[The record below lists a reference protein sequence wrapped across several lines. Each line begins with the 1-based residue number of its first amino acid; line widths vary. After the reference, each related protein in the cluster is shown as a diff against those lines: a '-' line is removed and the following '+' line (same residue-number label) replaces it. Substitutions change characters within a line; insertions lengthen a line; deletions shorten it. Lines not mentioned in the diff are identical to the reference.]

1 MWHVGRIARLCAL
14 IGFSLALVGCGKQL
28 TEGLP
33 DPSARLVTE
42 TTDFS
47 PVVEVVLPGGRSIC
61 TGTIVSEHAVLTAAH
76 CALEDGR
83 YLIVTDNGNFSTYN
97 HYYTGEGTVDSTDD
111 LAVLVFDEVIASR
124 ANGEV
129 YNIASD
135 VNEGDE
141 ARLVGYGCNDLTKR
155 SGAGIKRTGTNLIAE
170 INDYITFLTPK
181 SSSSASTRGII
192 GAENRAGS
200 CFGDSGGPALAKS
213 GNSYNIVGVTHA
225 GGSYG
230 NDFISEYVNVA
241 TNASNRAWLSSINST
256 YSLGIQGL

>member
-1 MWHVGRIARLCAL
+1 MWHVGRFARLCAL

-28 TEGLP
+28 NDGLP
-33 DPSARLVTE
+33 DPSARAVSE
-42 TTDFS
+42 TSGFS

-76 CALEDGR
+76 CAKEDGR
-83 YLIVTDNGNFSTYN
+83 YLIVTDNGNFSTYE
-97 HYYTGEGTVDSTDD
+97 HYFTGNGDVDSTDD
-111 LAVLVFDEVIASR
+111 LAILVFDEQIASR
-124 ANGEV
+124 EAGEV
-129 YNIASD
+129 YDIATS

-155 SGAGIKRTGTNLIAE
+155 SGAGVKRTGTNLIAE

-181 SSSSASTRGII
+181 TTSSTGRGII

-213 GNSYNIVGVTHA
+213 GETYVVTGVTHA

-230 NDFISEYVNVA
+230 SDFISEYVNVA
-241 TNASNRAWLSSINST
+241 TNGSNRAWLSSVNT
-256 YSLGIQGL
+256 AHGLGIQGL